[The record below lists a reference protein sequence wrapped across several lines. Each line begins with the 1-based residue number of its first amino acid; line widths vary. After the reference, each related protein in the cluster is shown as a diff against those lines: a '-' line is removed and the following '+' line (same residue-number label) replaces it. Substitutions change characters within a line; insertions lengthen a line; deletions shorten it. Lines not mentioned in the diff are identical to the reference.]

1 MSRCARY
8 CGVDSAGAYGTDTG
22 RNFLGQASN
31 IAGESAEGLSVT
43 GDLVPSLSNFRR
55 AQAQET
61 IANTT
66 DGFTINLARAWVG
79 HIADEFAPVHYQQP
93 VALYLGRSA

>member
-1 MSRCARY
+1 M
-8 CGVDSAGAYGTDTG
+8 DSAGAYGTDTG

-66 DGFTINLARAWVG
+66 DGFTIN
-79 HIADEFAPVHYQQP
+79 
-93 VALYLGRSA
+93 